1 MGIFPRKE
9 EIKVGHY
16 TSPLAGALAQP
27 ASLQSRRNP
36 IKKIQ
41 ARRRFVLQFPMISV
55 LFFSLLFLFKASN
68 FRGHFVCEA
77 EESDFTK
84 NSIPSFPQ
92 GKNKTLKSPIVF

>member
-1 MGIFPRKE
+1 MADVWLWDPLLLSSSLLHGSIVGIFPRKE

-41 ARRRFVLQFPMISV
+41 ARRRFVLQFPMISL
-55 LFFSLLFLFKASN
+55 LFFFIIFIQS
-68 FRGHFVCEA
+68 
-77 EESDFTK
+77 
-84 NSIPSFPQ
+84 Q
-92 GKNKTLKSPIVF
+92 